1 MKKIATAALAALI
14 GVSAIAVSVDTADA
28 RHWRR
33 HHHHHHHHGSGVG
46 AGLAAGAILGLGLGA
61 LAASPRYDTEVPP
74 PRYERR
80 AWRAHVN
87 WCLDRYRSYDPDT
100 DTFVG
105 YDGYEH
111 RCVSP
116 Y

>member
-14 GVSAIAVSVDTADA
+14 GVSAIAVSVDSADA
-28 RHWRR
+28 RHRR
-33 HHHHHHHHGSGVG
+33 HWHRHHGGGDVA
-46 AGLAAGAILGLGLGA
+46 AGLAAGAILGLGIGA

-74 PRYERR
+74 PRYERS

-87 WCLDRYRSYDPDT
+87 WCLDRYRSYDPNS

-105 YDGYEH
+105 FDGYEH

-116 Y
+116 YY